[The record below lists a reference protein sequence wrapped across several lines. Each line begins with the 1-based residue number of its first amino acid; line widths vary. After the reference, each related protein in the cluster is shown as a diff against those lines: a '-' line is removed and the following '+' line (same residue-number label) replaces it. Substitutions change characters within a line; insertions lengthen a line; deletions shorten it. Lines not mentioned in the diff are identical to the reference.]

1 MEFLA
6 TGNFEIKAD
15 ANDSGR
21 IKGYGAYYGNI
32 DRGYDVIEQ
41 GAFADIKRTVKMLY
55 EHQSSKLLGTWD
67 IVKEDSKGLLVEGNI
82 NINTTLG
89 RDVYELAKSGAL
101 SDMSVGFKTQDYEY
115 DKQSI
120 RRIKKAELFE
130 VSLVSFPMNEKAN
143 ILSVKSS
150 DIETERDFEHFL
162 KQAGYSNKHAK
173 LITTHGFKTFMQ
185 KKDDTETTNSDNILK
200 ALQDLKKSVT
210 I

>member
-1 MEFLA
+1 MEYLA
-6 TGNFEIKAD
+6 TGDFEFKAD
-15 ANDSGR
+15 ANNDGR
-21 IKGYGAYYGNI
+21 IKGYGAYYGNV
-32 DRGYDVIEQ
+32 DRGMDVIKQ
-41 GAFADIKRTVKMLY
+41 GAFSEINRSIKMLY
-55 EHQSSKLLGTWD
+55 QHEASKLLGTWD

-115 DKQSI
+115 DSKSVRHI
-120 RRIKKAELFE
+120 NKAELFE

-150 DIETERDFEHFL
+150 DIENERDFEHFL

-173 LITTHGFKTFMQ
+173 LITVYGFKTFMQ
-185 KKDDTETTNSDNILK
+185 KKDDTDTTQSDNILK

>member
-6 TGNFEIKAD
+6 TGDFEFKAD
-15 ANDSGR
+15 ASTDGR

-41 GAFADIKRTVKMLY
+41 GAFSEINRSIKMLY
-55 EHQSSKLLGTWD
+55 QHEASKLLGTWD
-67 IVKEDSKGLLVEGNI
+67 IVKEDSKGLIVEGNI

-115 DKQSI
+115 DSQSV
-120 RRIKKAELFE
+120 RHIKKAELFE

-143 ILSVKSS
+143 IMSVKTD

-162 KQAGYSNKHAK
+162 KQAGYSNKQAK
-173 LITTHGFKTFMQ
+173 IITAHGFKAFMQ
-185 KKDDTETTNSDNILK
+185 KKDDTETTESDNILK

>member
-1 MEFLA
+1 MEYLA
-6 TGNFEIKAD
+6 TGDFEFKAD
-15 ANDSGR
+15 STDGR

-32 DRGYDVIEQ
+32 DRGMDVIRQ
-41 GAFADIKRTVKMLY
+41 GAFSDIKRSIKMLY
-55 EHQSSKLLGTWD
+55 QHNASKLLGTWD

-82 NINTTLG
+82 NMNTTLG

-115 DKQSI
+115 DSQST
-120 RRIKKAELFE
+120 RHIKKAELFE
-130 VSLVSFPMNEKAN
+130 VSLVTFPMNEKAN

-150 DIETERDFEHFL
+150 DIENERDFEHFL

-173 LITTHGFKTFMQ
+173 IITTHGFKTFMQ
-185 KKDDTETTNSDNILK
+185 KKDDVEVTDSDNILK
-200 ALQDLKKSVT
+200 ALQDLKISVT